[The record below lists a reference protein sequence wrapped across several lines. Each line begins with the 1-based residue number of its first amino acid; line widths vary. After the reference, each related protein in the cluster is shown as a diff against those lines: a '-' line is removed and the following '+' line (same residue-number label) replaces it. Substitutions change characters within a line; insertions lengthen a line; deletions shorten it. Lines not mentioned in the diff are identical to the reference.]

1 MVEHTV
7 NDYFQSVRMKHID
20 QPMKIIIG
28 SKAGI
33 NVKII

>member
-1 MVEHTV
+1 MIEHAV
-7 NDYFQSVRMKHID
+7 NDYFQSIRMKHID
-20 QPMKIIIG
+20 QPVKIIIG

>member
-1 MVEHTV
+1 MIEYTV

-20 QPMKIIIG
+20 QPVKIIIG
-28 SKAGI
+28 SETGI

>member
-1 MVEHTV
+1 MIEHAV
-7 NDYFQSVRMKHID
+7 YDYFQSVHMKYID
-20 QPMKIIIG
+20 QPVKIIIG

>member
-1 MVEHTV
+1 MIEHTV
-7 NDYFQSVRMKHID
+7 NDYFQSVRMKYID
-20 QPMKIIIG
+20 QPVKIIIS